1 MRLVKSALS
10 VAFFTILSRM
20 TGFVRDV
27 LMAKYIG
34 TGLIMDA
41 LVIAIKI
48 PSFLRRIF
56 AEGAF
61 NASFVP
67 LFAGLN
73 VESPQKAQDFM
84 QHILSL
90 MTAILIGVVI
100 VFEIFM
106 PLIVKIFLVG
116 AKPELCQLAIFFSRL
131 TFPFIL
137 LISLTALFSGVLN
150 SIDKFAIAASSPL
163 VGNLSIIAV
172 LLVFDPLQIAQGTD
186 VAVAIM
192 ASGVF
197 QLLWVAIPC
206 WLYGIRPRFR
216 FHGSSSPGVKSFGK
230 RMIPAAIGSGA
241 LQINLMIDVMMA
253 SLLPIGTNSYLYYAD
268 RLYQL
273 PISITGTAM
282 GTVLLPVLSR
292 LWREQKVDSALYI
305 QNRAIEFAMLITLP
319 AMVGLMYLA
328 EPLVHVL
335 FERGK
340 FDAYSTQAVASTVF
354 GFATGLPAYILIKIF
369 SSSFFARQDTLTPIL
384 TALASMVINIVLNL
398 LLIFKYK
405 HLGIALATS
414 IAAWANAGLLWYLL
428 SRRGLIAFDKPL
440 GHYLVKTVT
449 ASAATLG
456 ALVIVYSVCNS
467 WLYHVQLLHRISA
480 VSLLVTVGL
489 TVYMAT
495 CYVLGCLK
503 FHEYQEKFVEDSHQ

>member
-1 MRLVKSALS
+1 MRLVKSAIF
-10 VAFFTILSRM
+10 VAFFTILSRI

-34 TGLIMDA
+34 TGLVMDA

-67 LFAGLN
+67 IFAGLN
-73 VESPQKAQDFM
+73 VESSERAREFM
-84 QHILSL
+84 QQILGL
-90 MTAILIGVVI
+90 MTAILITVVI

-106 PLIVKIFLVG
+106 PTIVHVFLVG
-116 AKPELCQLAIFFSRL
+116 AKAELCELAIFFSRI

-150 SIDKFAIAASSPL
+150 SVDKFAFAASSPL
-163 VGNLSIIAV
+163 AGNLSIIAA
-172 LLVFDPLQIAQGTD
+172 LLVIDPYKIAQGTD
-186 VAVAIM
+186 VAISISC
-192 ASGVF
+192 SGIV
-197 QLLWVAIPC
+197 QLIWVAIPC
-206 WLYGIRPRFR
+206 W
-216 FHGSSSPGVKSFGK
+216 FHGISPKFKLPGSQNPTIKSFGK
-230 RMIPAAIGSGA
+230 RMIPAALGSGA
-241 LQINLMIDVMMA
+241 LQVNLMIDIIMA

-292 LWREQKVDSALYI
+292 LWREKKVEAAIYT

-319 AMVGLMYLA
+319 AMIGLMYLA
-328 EPLVHVL
+328 EPFVHVL

-340 FDAYSTQAVASTVF
+340 FDAYSTQAVATTVF
-354 GFATGLPAYILIKIF
+354 GFSTGLPAYILIKIF
-369 SSSFFARQDTLTPIL
+369 SSSFFAKQDTLTPIL
-384 TALASMVINIVLNL
+384 IALASMVINVILNL
-398 LLIFKYK
+398 LLIFKLK

-414 IAAWANAGLLWYLL
+414 LAAWANAGLLGYILFH
-428 SRRGLIAFDKPL
+428 RKLIVFDQEL
-440 GHYLVKTVT
+440 RNYLVKILI
-449 ASAATLG
+449 ASGVLLGTLIFVYHKGEYMLTHPQFLTRIIGVG
-456 ALVIVYSVCNS
+456 ALVTLGLMAYILVC
-467 WLYHVQLLHRISA
+467 Y
-480 VSLLVTVGL
+480 G
-489 TVYMAT
+489 M
-495 CYVLGCLK
+495 GCLK
-503 FHEYQEKFVEDSHQ
+503 FREYQEQIINDSN

>member
-1 MRLVKSALS
+1 
-10 VAFFTILSRM
+10 
-20 TGFVRDV
+20 
-27 LMAKYIG
+27 
-34 TGLIMDA
+34 
-41 LVIAIKI
+41 
-48 PSFLRRIF
+48 
-56 AEGAF
+56 
-61 NASFVP
+61 
-67 LFAGLN
+67 
-73 VESPQKAQDFM
+73 
-84 QHILSL
+84 
-90 MTAILIGVVI
+90 
-100 VFEIFM
+100 
-106 PLIVKIFLVG
+106 
-116 AKPELCQLAIFFSRL
+116 
-131 TFPFIL
+131 
-137 LISLTALFSGVLN
+137 
-150 SIDKFAIAASSPL
+150 
-163 VGNLSIIAV
+163 
-172 LLVFDPLQIAQGTD
+172 
-186 VAVAIM
+186 
-192 ASGVF
+192 
-197 QLLWVAIPC
+197 
-206 WLYGIRPRFR
+206 LYGIRPRFR

-292 LWREQKVDSALYI
+292 LWREQKVDSALYT

-456 ALVIVYSVCNS
+456 ALAVVYSVCNS
-467 WLYHVQLLHRISA
+467 WFYHVQLLHRISA

-503 FHEYQEKFVEDSHQ
+503 FHEYQEKSITDSHQ

>member
-10 VAFFTILSRM
+10 VAFFTILSRL

-34 TGLIMDA
+34 TGLVMDA

-67 LFAGLN
+67 LFASLN

-84 QHILSL
+84 QHILTL
-90 MTAILIGVVI
+90 MTTILIGVVI

-106 PLIVKIFLVG
+106 PLVIKVFLVG
-116 AKPELCQLAIFFSRL
+116 AKPELYHLAIFFSRI

-150 SIDKFAIAASSPL
+150 SIDKFALAASSPL

-172 LLVFDPLQIAQGTD
+172 LMVFDPLQIAQGTD

-192 ASGVF
+192 GSGLT
-197 QLLWVAIPC
+197 QLLWVAVPC
-206 WLYGIRPRFR
+206 WLCGIRPKFR

-253 SLLPIGTNSYLYYAD
+253 SLLPIGTNSFLYYAD

-273 PISITGTAM
+273 PLSITGTAM

-292 LWREQKVDSALYI
+292 LWQEKKVESALYT

-328 EPLVHVL
+328 DPFVKVL

-340 FDAYSTQAVASTVF
+340 FDVISTQAVASTVF
-354 GFATGLPAYILIKIF
+354 GFSTGLPAYILIKIF
-369 SSSFFARQDTLTPIL
+369 SSSFFARQDTVTPIL
-384 TALASMVINIVLNL
+384 TALASMVINIILNL

-414 IAAWANAGLLWYLL
+414 IAAWANAGLLGYLL
-428 SRRGLIAFDKPL
+428 YRRKLIAFDKPL
-440 GHYLVKTVT
+440 GHYLVKTAI
-449 ASAATLG
+449 ASTIMLG
-456 ALVIVYSVCNS
+456 SLVVVYSACHS
-467 WLYHVQLLHRISA
+467 WLEDIEFLHRISA
-480 VSLLVTVGL
+480 VVLLLAVGS
-489 TVYMAT
+489 TVYMLF
-495 CYVLGCLK
+495 CYALGCLK
-503 FHEYQEKFVEDSHQ
+503 FREYEEKLVTDSHK

>member
-1 MRLVKSALS
+1 MRLVRSALS
-10 VAFFTILSRM
+10 VSFFTILSRM
-20 TGFVRDV
+20 TGFIRDV

-34 TGLIMDA
+34 TSLVMDA

-67 LFAGLN
+67 IFAGLN
-73 VESPQKAQDFM
+73 VESKHKAHEFIQNV
-84 QHILSL
+84 LSL

-100 VFEIFM
+100 IFELCM
-106 PLIVKIFLVG
+106 PAVVHIFLIG
-116 AKPELCQLAIFFSRL
+116 GKPELTQLAIFFSRI

-150 SIDKFAIAASSPL
+150 SLDKFSLAASSPIA
-163 VGNLSIIAV
+163 GNLSIIAV
-172 LLVFDPLQIAQGTD
+172 LCMIDPSKISRGTE
-186 VAVAIM
+186 VAITIM
-192 ASGVF
+192 ASGVI

-206 WLYGIRPRFR
+206 WLYGIRPRLAWP
-216 FHGSSSPGVKSFGK
+216 HSSPAIKTFGK
-230 RMIPAAIGSGA
+230 RMIPAALGSGA

-253 SLLPIGTNSYLYYAD
+253 SLLPVGTNSYLYYAD

-292 LWREQKVDSALYI
+292 LWREQKVETALYT

-319 AMVGLMYLA
+319 AMMGLMYLA
-328 EPLVHVL
+328 APLVHVL

-340 FDAYSTQAVASTVF
+340 FDIASTQAVAATVF
-354 GFATGLPAYILIKIF
+354 GFSTGLPAYILIKIF

-384 TALASMVINIVLNL
+384 TALVSMVINVILNL
-398 LLIFKYK
+398 MLIFKFK

-414 IAAWANAGLLWYLL
+414 IAAWANAILLGYLL
-428 SRRGLIAFDKPL
+428 SRRGLIRFDKDL
-440 GHYLVKTVT
+440 GYYLIKIIV
-449 ASAATLG
+449 ATLG
-456 ALVIVYSVCNS
+456 TLAAVMISYYFCQPMLEVPDFIMRLSALG
-467 WLYHVQLLHRISA
+467 LLG
-480 VSLLVTVGL
+480 TVG
-489 TVYMAT
+489 TGVYTAL
-495 CYVLGCLK
+495 CYGMNCLK
-503 FHEYQEKFVEDSHQ
+503 FREYQDYSINNRHQ